1 MNINTCL
8 YLYLTTI
15 MIYFLLPK
23 VHFNIYEHIHCSK
36 STIVPQPSISNSLSY
51 YLCDIKEKINMYE
64 KEWDNYKKYTNPYEY
79 IHTPI
84 PYKKKCISKYKP
96 LSRSYFKM
104 LEISQSFGLHIH
116 YNPINTF
123 HLAEGPGGFIEA
135 ICKLRNNKEDRYTG
149 ITILDDNDNNIPSW
163 KKSEHFLN
171 ENKNVFIETGLDKT
185 GDILKI
191 ENFDYCVNKYGSSMD
206 LITGDGGF
214 DFSTNFNNQEQDM
227 TKLLFAQVCF
237 AVCMQKRE
245 GSFVLKIFDSFLS
258 STVDIMYILCSF
270 YKKVYITKPQT
281 SRYANSE
288 KYIVCKGFI
297 FDNNLKF
304 YKYIRNAFLQMTST
318 PEYIIRFMSTPISH
332 FFETKLEE
340 YNSIFGQQ
348 QIENIYYTLTLIE
361 NKNKNDKTDKI
372 DNIVKMNSQKCIQ
385 WCIKHNISYYD
396 VYNYSEIVATSQN
409 YSIETA

>member
-23 VHFNIYEHIHCSK
+23 IHSNIYSK
-36 STIVPQPSISNSLSY
+36 IVCCESTELHLPCISNSLSY
-51 YLCDIKEKINMYE
+51 YLCDIKEKIHLYE

-79 IHTPI
+79 IHTPV

-104 LEISQSFGLHIH
+104 LEISQSFGLHIYYH
-116 YNPINTF
+116 PIKTF

-135 ICKLRNNKEDRYTG
+135 ICKLRNNKEDSYTG
-149 ITILDDNDNNIPSW
+149 MTILDDNDNNIPSW
-163 KKSEHFLN
+163 KKTENFLN
-171 ENKNVFIETGLDKT
+171 ENKNVCIETGFDKT

-191 ENFDYCVNKYGSSMD
+191 ENFEYCVTKYGSSMD

-237 AVCMQKRE
+237 ALCMQKRD
-245 GSFVLKIFDSFLS
+245 GSFVLKIFDSFIS
-258 STVDIMYILCSF
+258 STLDIIYILCSF

-288 KYIVCKGFI
+288 KYIVCKGFL
-297 FDNNLKF
+297 FENNNNF
-304 YKYIRNAFLQMTST
+304 YGYIHNAFKIMTNT
-318 PEYIIRFMSTPISH
+318 NTNITRFLCVPISH
-332 FFETKLEE
+332 FFITKLEE

-361 NKNKNDKTDKI
+361 NKNKNDKSEKI
-372 DNIVKMNSQKCIQ
+372 DNIVKMNTQKCIQ

-396 VYNYSEIVATSQN
+396 VYNYLEVVSPPPGLEI
-409 YSIETA
+409 

>member
-1 MNINTCL
+1 MNINTSW

-23 VHFNIYEHIHCSK
+23 VHFNIYEKIQCK
-36 STIVPQPSISNSLSY
+36 MSTIVPQPSISNSLSY

-104 LEISQSFGLHIH
+104 LELSQSFGLHIH

-135 ICKLRNNKEDRYTG
+135 ICKLRNNKEDKYIG
-149 ITILDDNDNNIPSW
+149 ITIIDDNDTNIPSW

-171 ENKNVFIETGLDKT
+171 ENKNVFIETGLDKS

-191 ENFDYCVNKYGSSMD
+191 ENFEYCVNKYGSSMD

-214 DFSTNFNNQEQDM
+214 DFSTNFNNQEHDM

-237 AVCMQKRE
+237 ALSMQKRE

-288 KYIVCKGFI
+288 KYIVCKGFLFNNSTI
-297 FDNNLKF
+297 F
-304 YKYIRNAFLQMTST
+304 YPYIRNAFIQMTT
-318 PEYIIRFMSTPISH
+318 TNEYIIRFLSCPISH

-340 YNSIFGQQ
+340 FNSIFGQQ

-361 NKNKNDKTDKI
+361 NKNKNDKSDKI

-409 YSIETA
+409 HSVENI

>member
-23 VHFNIYEHIHCSK
+23 IHFNIYSK
-36 STIVPQPSISNSLSY
+36 IDCCESKEVPLPCISNSLSY
-51 YLCDIKEKINMYE
+51 YLCDIKEKIHLYE

-79 IHTPI
+79 IHTPV
-84 PYKKKCISKYKP
+84 PYKKKCVSKYKP

-104 LEISQSFGLHIH
+104 LEISQSFGLHIYYH
-116 YNPINTF
+116 PIKTF

-135 ICKLRNNKEDRYTG
+135 ICKLRNNKEDSYIG
-149 ITILDDNDNNIPSW
+149 MTILDDNDNNIPSW
-163 KKSEHFLN
+163 KKSENFLN
-171 ENKNVFIETGLDKT
+171 ENKNVFIETGFDKT

-191 ENFDYCVNKYGSSMD
+191 ENFEYCVNKYGSSMD

-214 DFSTNFNNQEQDM
+214 DFSTNFNNQEHDM

-237 AVCMQKRE
+237 ALCMQKRE
-245 GSFVLKIFDSFLS
+245 GAFVLKIFDSFIS
-258 STVDIMYILCSF
+258 STLDIIYILCSF

-288 KYIVCKGFI
+288 KYIVCKGFL
-297 FDNNLKF
+297 FENNNNF
-304 YKYIRNAFLQMTST
+304 YGYIHNAFKLMTNT
-318 PEYIIRFMSTPISH
+318 TTNIIRFLSVPISH
-332 FFETKLEE
+332 FFITRLEE

-361 NKNKNDKTDKI
+361 NKNKNDKSEKI
-372 DNIVKMNSQKCIQ
+372 DNIVKMNTQKCIQ

-396 VYNYSEIVATSQN
+396 VYNYLEVVSAPPGL
-409 YSIETA
+409 ETLL

>member
-1 MNINTCL
+1 MNINTSW

-23 VHFNIYEHIHCSK
+23 VHFNIYEKIQCK
-36 STIVPQPSISNSLSY
+36 MSTIVPQPSISNSLSY

-104 LEISQSFGLHIH
+104 LELSQSFGLHIH

-135 ICKLRNNKEDRYTG
+135 ICKLRNNKEDKYIG
-149 ITILDDNDNNIPSW
+149 ITIIDDNDTNIPSW

-171 ENKNVFIETGLDKT
+171 ENKNVFIETGLDKS

-191 ENFDYCVNKYGSSMD
+191 ENFEYCVNKYGSSMD

-214 DFSTNFNNQEQDM
+214 DFSTNFNNQEHDM

-237 AVCMQKRE
+237 ALSMQKRE

-258 STVDIMYILCSF
+258 STVDIMYILC
-270 YKKVYITKPQT
+270 
-281 SRYANSE
+281 
-288 KYIVCKGFI
+288 
-297 FDNNLKF
+297 
-304 YKYIRNAFLQMTST
+304 
-318 PEYIIRFMSTPISH
+318 
-332 FFETKLEE
+332 
-340 YNSIFGQQ
+340 
-348 QIENIYYTLTLIE
+348 
-361 NKNKNDKTDKI
+361 
-372 DNIVKMNSQKCIQ
+372 
-385 WCIKHNISYYD
+385 
-396 VYNYSEIVATSQN
+396 
-409 YSIETA
+409 